1 MFDSDLH
8 KAVDPKKPEKTGN
21 DREAFTNLRRYQR
34 ARDAGHTDYVKD
46 SVKFENFYAGDQW
59 SKNDLAKLEEQG
71 RPAVTINKV
80 LTTVNTMS
88 GEQRSRR
95 VDLQFKATKDA
106 TEESAH
112 AVTKLSMA
120 VWDANNGDWLESEMY
135 DDGLIRERGY
145 LDLRMDFDTNV
156 LGEISIMKDDSTEIV
171 LSPDARSYDP
181 KDWPEVF
188 KTRWMSLDDIEE
200 EFGLEKRKEIKN
212 HGYSGDHHGV
222 DHYRFERNTFGSAY
236 DSTTVADLSDDE
248 LSDVK
253 EVRVIERQHYRLAKI
268 FCFVNPTTGEM
279 RELPPGTKEEE
290 AKALA
295 ERYGVLVHR
304 KTKKRLRVTISV
316 DSVLLYD
323 DWSIYRTITIVPFF
337 PYFRP
342 GRPFGPIRNLVSP
355 QEVYNKTRSQE
366 LHIVNTTANSGWV
379 VEKGALSNMDADELA
394 SYGSKTGLVIETN
407 PGKRPPEKIKP
418 NQIPTGLDRISSK
431 TSFDIKEVSGV
442 NDAMLGFESAEVSGV
457 ALEKKDARGQVQLN
471 VINDNL
477 RRTRQILGRKILEL
491 IKDFYTEERIIQ
503 LTDESKPDE
512 EQQEMVINQQ
522 QPDGTVVNDVTKGD
536 FDVVV
541 STMPARDTY
550 DDVQF
555 AEAINMRSAGIGI
568 PDHRIVSY
576 SHLRDK
582 GDIVAEMKD
591 MQGLTPPTPEE
602 QELAAFQQQINMAT
616 AQLNVAKLEAEVAD
630 IQMRA
635 TLNQAKAISESEKTE
650 LEHSKLELQAVL
662 EEKQM
667 ELRKALS
674 VLSNIGKLDAIETQ
688 GQMNIASNLINQQR
702 GNS

>member
-8 KAVDPKKPEKTGN
+8 KAVENKKPEKTGN
-21 DREAFTNLRRYQR
+21 DSAAFTNLKRYQR
-34 ARDAGHTDYVKD
+34 ARDAGHVEYVKD

-59 SKNDLAKLEEQG
+59 SKADLAKLEEQG

-80 LTTVNTMS
+80 LTTINTMQ

-112 AVTKLSMA
+112 AVTKLAMSI
-120 VWDANNGDWLESEMY
+120 WEANNGDWQESEMY
-135 DDGLIRERGY
+135 DDGVIRERGY
-145 LDLRMDFDTNV
+145 LDVRIDFSENL
-156 LGEISIMKDDSTEIV
+156 LGEVSIEKTDSTEIV

-200 EFGLEKRKEIKN
+200 EFGEDKRKEIKL
-212 HGYSGDHHGV
+212 HGHAGDHHGS
-222 DHYRFERNTFGSAY
+222 DHYRFERRTFGSTY
-236 DSTTVADLSDDE
+236 DAATVSDLSDEDH
-248 LSDVK
+248 SDVK
-253 EVRVIERQHYRLAKI
+253 EVRVIERQHYKPARV
-268 FCFVNPTTGEM
+268 FCLVNPTNGEM
-279 RELPPGTKEEE
+279 RELPAGTKEKE

-295 ERYGVLVHR
+295 QQYGVLVHS

-323 DWSIYRTITIVPFF
+323 DWSVYRSITIVPFF

-379 VEKGALSNMDADELA
+379 VEKGSLSNMDADELA

-407 PGKRPPEKIKP
+407 PGKKAPEKIKP
-418 NQIPTGLDRISSK
+418 NQIPTGLDRISQK

-442 NDAMLGFESAEVSGV
+442 NDAMLGFESSEVSGV

-477 RRTRQILGRKILEL
+477 RRTRQILGRKLLEL
-491 IKDFYTEERIIQ
+491 IKDFYTEERIVQ
-503 LTDESKPDE
+503 LTDEGNPDA
-512 EQQEMVINQQ
+512 EQEEMVINQQ
-522 QPDGTVVNDVTKGD
+522 QEDGTVINDVTKGK
-536 FDVVV
+536 FDVVI

-550 DDVQF
+550 DEVQF
-555 AEAINMRSAGIGI
+555 AEAINMRSAGIAI
-568 PDHRIVSY
+568 PDHRVVAY
-576 SHLRDK
+576 SHLREK
-582 GDIVAEMKD
+582 GEIVKEMKD
-591 MQGLTPPTPEE
+591 LQGLSAPTPEE
-602 QELAAFQQQINMAT
+602 QELAAFQQEINMAM
-616 AQLNVAKLEAEVAD
+616 AQLNVAKLEAEVAQ
-630 IQMRA
+630 IQMDA
-635 TLNQAKAISESEKTE
+635 LLKQSKAMSESEKTE
-650 LEHSKLELQAVL
+650 LEQSKLELQAVL

-674 VLSNIGKLDAIETQ
+674 VMSNIGKLDAIETQ
-688 GQMNIASNLINQQR
+688 GQMNMATNLLNQQR